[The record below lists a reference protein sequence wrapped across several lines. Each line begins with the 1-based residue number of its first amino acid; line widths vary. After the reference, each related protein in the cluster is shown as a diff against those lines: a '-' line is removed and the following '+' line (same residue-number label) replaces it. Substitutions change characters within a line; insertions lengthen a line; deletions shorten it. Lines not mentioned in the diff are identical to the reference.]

1 MTTFQLI
8 AALVFGA
15 SVAVVYG
22 KDIIEKARVALKRVP
37 AVLPTPAAP
46 KATTNAHELVADLV
60 DIAELRVRLTAAGC
74 VDGAEACT
82 VLLRILVEYR
92 PAQKV

>member
-8 AALVFGA
+8 AVLVFGV

-22 KDIIEKARVALKRVP
+22 KDIIERVRGVLKRVP

-46 KATTNAHELVADLV
+46 KETASAHELVADLV
-60 DIAELRVRLTAAGC
+60 DVAELRDRLAAAGC
-74 VDGAEACT
+74 ADGAEACT